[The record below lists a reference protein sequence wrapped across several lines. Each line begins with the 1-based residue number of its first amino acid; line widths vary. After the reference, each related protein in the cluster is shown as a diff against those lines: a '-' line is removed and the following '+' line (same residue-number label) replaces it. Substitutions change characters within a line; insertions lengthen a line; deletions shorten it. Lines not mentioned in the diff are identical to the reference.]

1 MNGRLSSYQSN
12 CEINIEK
19 EATEMA
25 SRIMDRFRQKQNFR
39 SCQKLSIKSDEFRSS
54 EYQPRLTEI
63 QSIRNGTNPIVY
75 RNEIKYNLNIRQ
87 PHNNFEQYPKH
98 IEIIKKSHNLQ
109 IQQSQD
115 IKDKYQ
121 QSIKFNNTLESQYQ
135 SNKSNNTK
143 LIKLMKA

>member
-1 MNGRLSSYQSN
+1 MNGRLSSYQLN

-39 SCQKLSIKSDEFRSS
+39 SCQKLSIKGDGFRSS
-54 EYQPRLTEI
+54 EYQPRLTEV
-63 QSIRNGTNPIVY
+63 QSIRNGTNSIVY

-87 PHNNFEQYPKH
+87 PHNNFEQIPKH

-115 IKDKYQ
+115 IKDNYQ
-121 QSIKFNNTLESQYQ
+121 KSIKFNNTLESQYQ